1 MKSGAL
7 PSIPMMVVTGGP
19 GGGKS
24 VALEVVRR
32 YFGGRVEVLPD
43 AGQVVLGG
51 GFPRRPTLAARRAA
65 ERAILSVQRELER
78 LADEESTAEL
88 VVCQRGTLDAL
99 AHCPDPSCSCLAE
112 VGTSRARELARYATV
127 LHVRPPPEAP
137 RLAASKLGRT
147 ESPAEALAIDARI
160 ERAWDGHPRRIVVE
174 STPRFLDKVA
184 CLVEL
189 VRRELSPHPLRAIV
203 ASSIDAQP

>member
-1 MKSGAL
+1 MRSDAL

-43 AGQVVLGG
+43 AAQVVLGG

-65 ERAILSVQRELER
+65 ARAILSVQRELEQ
-78 LADEESTAEL
+78 LADEESNAEL

-99 AHCPDPSCSCLAE
+99 ARCPDAPCSCFAE

-127 LHVRPPPEAP
+127 LHVRPPEVPP
-137 RLAASKLGRT
+137 LDASNLGRT
-147 ESPAEALAIDARI
+147 ESRAEALAIDARI

-203 ASSIDAQP
+203 ASSIGADP